1 MANPKKNVTNK
12 RRKKQ
17 RSWLKKLLFFVSVP
31 LIVWFAAF
39 LIWFYWIGLSGL
51 FTGVQ
56 KQEAKPASSGSRQI
70 KPGENSENAP
80 AKPSQEKLLDE
91 DRKKLEDI
99 LQRRN

>member
-1 MANPKKNVTNK
+1 MANPKKNVANK

-31 LIVWFAAF
+31 LFVWFAAF
-39 LIWFYWIGLSGL
+39 LIWFYWNSLPGLS
-51 FTGVQ
+51 TDAQ
-56 KQEAKPASSGSRQI
+56 KQEAKPVIKGSRPVE
-70 KPGENSENAP
+70 PGESSENSRD
-80 AKPSQEKLLDE
+80 KRSQETIHDE

>member
-1 MANPKKNVTNK
+1 VANPKKNVANK

-39 LIWFYWIGLSGL
+39 LIWFYWNGLSEL
-51 FTGVQ
+51 FTGAQ
-56 KQEAKPASSGSRQI
+56 KQEAKPAVRGSRQI

-80 AKPSQEKLLDE
+80 AKPSQEKILDE